1 MRKILISV
9 LMIAISSLVMAMDHV
24 ANYRVVPIPNSI
36 EYLKGKAFVLNNG
49 TSIYYNGGERM
60 KRNAEFLRRYIEES
74 IGMKLQVTNKKSKDH
89 QIQLLLNKDSR
100 KAHVAQL
107 KTEAYSLIIN
117 DKKVMIMGASEA
129 GVFYGIQTLRKSLP
143 LEQGNVTLPAI
154 NITDEPRFEWR
165 GMQLDCARH
174 FFSADFV
181 KKFIDILALHN
192 MNTFHW
198 HLTDDQGWRLEQ
210 KRHPELTK
218 IGAVRSGTVI
228 GNNSDVDDGIP
239 YGGFYTR
246 QQVREIVE
254 YAKERYIKVI
264 PEIDVPGHAMAILA
278 AHPELGCT
286 GGPYHVGHKWGVYN
300 DVLCVGN
307 PATYELMKDI
317 LDEVMELFPSETIH
331 IGGDETPTVRWQQ
344 CTKCKI
350 LASPQG
356 YFTKKIT
363 DYLEQKGHYAVCWD
377 ESLEKGI
384 DQQTMIMS
392 WRGTKPGI
400 KAAEMGHD
408 VIMTP
413 LTHCYF
419 DYYQTEK
426 SNYEPSITGMWPI
439 SVEKVYSLEPVAD
452 SLSVEVRNHIKG
464 VQANVWTEQIGSSRV
479 VEYMVLPRIGALSEV
494 AWTQPQHKNFNDYLK
509 RQTRL
514 ATLYDYFGWQYA
526 KHLWPEKM
534 VKDRWK
540 IDN

>member
-107 KTEAYSLIIN
+107 KTEAYSLIVN

-143 LEQGNVTLPAI
+143 LERGNATLPAV
-154 NITDEPRFEWR
+154 NIADEPRFEWR
-165 GMQLDCARH
+165 GMHLDCARH
-174 FFSADFV
+174 FFPVDFV
-181 KKFIDILALHN
+181 KEFIDILALHN

-198 HLTDDQGWRLEQ
+198 HLTDDQGWRLEL

-239 YGGFYTR
+239 YGGFYTQR
-246 QQVREIVE
+246 QVREIVE
-254 YAKERYIKVI
+254 YAKQRYIKVI

-286 GGPYHVGHKWGVYN
+286 GGPYQVGHKWGVYN

-307 PATYELMKDI
+307 PKTYDLMKDI

-331 IGGDETPTVRWQQ
+331 IGGDETPTVRWEQ
-344 CTKCKI
+344 CEKCKV

-356 YFTKKIT
+356 YFTKQIT
-363 DYLEQKGHYAVCWD
+363 AYLEQKGHHAVCWD
-377 ESLEKGI
+377 ESLEKDI

-392 WRGTKPGI
+392 WRGTKPGV
-400 KAAEMGHD
+400 KAAELGHD

-439 SVEKVYSLEPVAD
+439 SVEKVYGLEPVAD

-494 AWTQPQHKNFNDYLK
+494 GWTQPKCKDFKDYCE

-514 ATLYDYFGWQYA
+514 ASLYEHFGWQYA